1 MNILITSCS
10 KKVLLIKSFKTHL
23 NNMGGLLFAT
33 DISINSPAL
42 YFADDY
48 FLCPRFDEHLF
59 IDFMIKNCIKHK
71 IKLIIPT
78 SCRELRL
85 FSEHKKEFEE
95 NGCKVM
101 ISSVETIDIC
111 QNKDL
116 FIKFC
121 INNDI
126 PIPCTYANFDE
137 ITNYPVFSKPIT
149 GSASQGL
156 KIINNKDELQ
166 NIDFKN
172 NIIQEFID
180 WKEYTID
187 YLSDFDGKYINCIPR
202 ERIHV
207 INGESCVSQVFN
219 NEIIKD
225 HCKIMG
231 NKLKLIGH
239 NTIQCFFNNQY
250 IKFIE
255 INPRFGGAGNL
266 GINAGL
272 ESPKVIIDL
281 LYKNIPSIPKTKDKL
296 LMLRYS
302 SDIFGYMIENQF
314 VPKNLTEKNK
324 IYCIDIDGTL
334 CTEDCEY
341 KDAQPIQKVI
351 NKINKLYEDN
361 KIILYT
367 ARGYTSK
374 KEWRG
379 LTEEQLEKWG
389 VKYHTLILQKP
400 FADYYID
407 NKAIDILDWV

>member
-48 FLCPRFDEHLF
+48 FLCPRFDEPLF

-172 NIIQEFID
+172 NVVQEFID

-207 INGESCVSQVFN
+207 VNGESCVSQVFN

-225 HCKIMG
+225 HCKIIG
-231 NKLKLIGH
+231 NKL
-239 NTIQCFFNNQY
+239 Q
-250 IKFIE
+250 
-255 INPRFGGAGNL
+255 
-266 GINAGL
+266 
-272 ESPKVIIDL
+272 
-281 LYKNIPSIPKTKDKL
+281 
-296 LMLRYS
+296 
-302 SDIFGYMIENQF
+302 
-314 VPKNLTEKNK
+314 
-324 IYCIDIDGTL
+324 
-334 CTEDCEY
+334 
-341 KDAQPIQKVI
+341 
-351 NKINKLYEDN
+351 
-361 KIILYT
+361 
-367 ARGYTSK
+367 
-374 KEWRG
+374 
-379 LTEEQLEKWG
+379 
-389 VKYHTLILQKP
+389 
-400 FADYYID
+400 
-407 NKAIDILDWV
+407 